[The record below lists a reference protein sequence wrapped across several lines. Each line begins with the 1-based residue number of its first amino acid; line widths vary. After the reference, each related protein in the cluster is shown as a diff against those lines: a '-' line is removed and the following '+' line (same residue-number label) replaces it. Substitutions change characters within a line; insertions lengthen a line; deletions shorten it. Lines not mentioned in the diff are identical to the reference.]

1 MLEVGGGKPLMKK
14 KESGGSM
21 KDALKRRF
29 TVHKPQFTSDVV
41 DAFEKIKSFSRGGY
55 DSTDCKSSCTSCSF
69 APLISFV
76 LWKCLIPS

>member
-55 DSTDCKSSCTSCSF
+55 DSIDCKSIGCASWSF
-69 APLISFV
+69 APIDH
-76 LWKCLIPS
+76 